1 MKNNWK
7 WTAAVLCAVGLFKEF
22 VPSAPFL
29 LEYAVEFRNFT
40 SEEVTHEILPVT
52 TYGYLA
58 SLLVLLF
65 ITDFLR
71 YKPVILLGGVA
82 AVATWG
88 ITIHLYEG
96 MFYATLRQIVDSIT
110 SATDIAYLTY
120 MYANVDRQHYKQVT
134 SYTHSAMHTGKF
146 LAGLCGQ
153 LLLSY
158 HVMEL
163 DTINYLSLVGVTM
176 FFITALFLPNV
187 KRSIYFHPRS
197 SSTVSRIS
205 TIHNSNGN
213 ANVPMKKRSNSI
225 SQRVVNYPFKKRLN
239 RALHALWRDFK
250 IAYFNRYVLRW
261 SLWWSIAFAVYLQI
275 GMYAESLWKEIEDET
290 HEHNLNG
297 AIDASHALLSAVFA
311 IVLPYVKLPWERWGE
326 IYLSFISLIQGAI
339 ILWMSQTHH
348 LYVAYICYIIFQTMF
363 HVVIIIASSEVAES
377 VKEDSEAFIFG
388 INTLIALVIQAILTI
403 LITGEQGFELG
414 IRDEFVVYGL
424 YSSLLGVIF
433 LLIAIQNRN
442 KHWEVHSQPEGGC
455 TEHEFSEN
463 VCSGTIVT
471 MSNETKGSVSAV
483 NGIAGVDVKRVGIGV
498 TQDSNSKY

>member
-1 MKNNWK
+1 MKDNWK

-82 AVATWG
+82 AIATWG
-88 ITIHLYEG
+88 ITIHLYNG
-96 MFYATLRQIVDSIT
+96 IFYAMAIKRRLIT
-110 SATDIAYLTY
+110 QFKLLCKKAGA
-120 MYANVDRQHYKQVT
+120 
-134 SYTHSAMHTGKF
+134 AMHTGKF

-163 DTINYLSLVGVTM
+163 DTINYLSLVGVIM
-176 FFITALFLPNV
+176 FFITAWFLPNV

-197 SSTVSRIS
+197 SSTISR
-205 TIHNSNGN
+205 TMTNNDGL
-213 ANVPMKKRSNSI
+213 PMKKRSNSI
-225 SQRVVNYPFKKRLN
+225 SQRVVNYPFRKRLN
-239 RALHALWRDFK
+239 RALRAFWRDFK

-326 IYLSFISLIQGAI
+326 IYLSFISLLQGAI

-388 INTLIALVIQAILTI
+388 INTLIALVIQALLTV
-403 LITGEQGFELG
+403 LITGEQGFELD

-442 KHWEVHSQPEGGC
+442 KHWEVHSSPDGGV

-471 MSNETKGSVSAV
+471 MSTETKNSIYTI
-483 NGIAGVDVKRVGIGV
+483 NGGASIDVKRVEIGV
-498 TQDSNSKY
+498 TEGTQKY